1 MGMSIKKAP
10 QPWRDCGVIIQTD
23 DHENTYIIS
32 HEYMVSRGTQHQTER
47 GSR

>member
-23 DHENTYIIS
+23 DHENIYIL
-32 HEYMVSRGTQHQTER
+32 SRKILFDKGAQA
-47 GSR
+47 